1 MFQQIMVPLDGSE
14 VAERAL
20 PCAEQLARLSGAT
33 IHLIH
38 VIEQP
43 PDPSRLVWVPDMVEA
58 VPTGM
63 YADLVAAETRQ
74 ATMYLD
80 KMHAQVTAAGL
91 RAHAAPLTG
100 HAAAA
105 LLDYERAAG
114 IDLVVMCSHGRSGL
128 ARFAFG
134 SVTDRLLRHGT
145 APVLLVRAFGREVA
159 LAQAVVPL
167 DGSAR
172 AEEALRI
179 VDALAHDGLRA
190 VTLLRVIDAAEQG
203 PEAERY
209 LTAVAHRLQHAPLV
223 CQCRVEHGDPAAAI
237 IATAGATELVVM
249 ATHGRSGLTRWALG
263 SVADR
268 VMRGDVAGVLLVRTS
283 SASQHH
289 RHEDAGQRHRTE
301 DDGQRGSVE
310 GVLW

>member
-20 PCAEQLARLSGAT
+20 PCAERLARLAGAT
-33 IHLIH
+33 VHLVR
-38 VIEQP
+38 VIESP
-43 PDPSRLVWVPDMVEA
+43 PDPSRMVWVPDMVGA

-74 ATMYLD
+74 ATVYLD

-91 RAHAAPLTG
+91 RAQAAPLTG

-134 SVTDRLLRHGT
+134 SVADRLLRHGV
-145 APVLLVRAFGREVA
+145 APVLLVRAFGAPVTLEH
-159 LAQAVVPL
+159 AVVPL

-172 AEEALRI
+172 AEEALRV

-190 VTLLRVIDAAEQG
+190 VTLLRVIDAPDQG
-203 PEAERY
+203 PQAERY
-209 LTAVAHRLQHAPLV
+209 LVEVAQRLQPAPLV
-223 CQCRVEHGDPAAAI
+223 PQCRVEQGDPAAAI
-237 IATAGATELVVM
+237 IATAGAAELVVM

-268 VMRGDVAGVLLVRTS
+268 VMRGGVAGVLLVRTS
-283 SASQHH
+283 GASQHH
-289 RHEDAGQRHRTE
+289 RPEDSGQHHRPE
-301 DDGQRGSVE
+301 DGGQRGSVD
-310 GVLW
+310 GVLR